1 MFKARILVPLI
12 LSLTIVAGVSLAA
25 RHYWRESALQSAM
38 VVSEQRGQLISD
50 SIRSEINRQDHLPL
64 MMSLDPDVRNALGA
78 GGDLESFVKISKKL
92 QLIARE
98 ADARGLYVVNIANM
112 VVASDDWEAPDTLV
126 GQTLA
131 PRPYLTTAISAGK
144 GAFVDFDPNNDHARY
159 FVAVA
164 VRNPGVV
171 GVAVTRIDFD
181 ALEEAWSRAGE
192 RVMITDRNGIVFLTS
207 DPRYKSRFLP
217 ELADGAGQSG
227 SGLFAVL
234 EQRSSGRIVR
244 RIDVDDKATYLYQ
257 TQSLSDYGWTVHRL
271 TDISAVERDAHDG
284 ALIGGA
290 LSSLALSLFFISFQ
304 RQRALVVE
312 RRQGIRLKA
321 LVAERTQELSDT
333 NTSLQNEVEERRSA
347 ELQLLRTQNELV
359 QAGKLAALGQMSA
372 AIAHEINQPLA
383 AIRTYVASTKL
394 LMERGEALSSARNL
408 ELINSLAQ
416 RMADI
421 TTHLKM
427 FARKSEVGT
436 PETVNLSEAVRGAM
450 LLLESQIAEAKVDV
464 RLDLAEDVFVTG
476 YTVQLE
482 QAAINIVRNA
492 LDAVA
497 DVANPAIVIAVERRD
512 ALALLRVS
520 DNGPGIAAE
529 DLRRIFDP
537 FFTTKP
543 VGIGLGLGL
552 SITYG
557 IVQNSGGEIRAANR
571 DGGGAEVTVELPC
584 IGGPGTTNV

>member
-1 MFKARILVPLI
+1 LLKARILLPLVVS
-12 LSLTIVAGVSLAA
+12 LSIVAGVSLAA
-25 RHYWRESALQSAM
+25 RHYWRESALQSAV

-64 MMSLDPDVRNALGA
+64 MMSLDPDVRDALSA
-78 GGDLESFVKISKKL
+78 GGDLESFIKISKKL
-92 QLIARE
+92 QLISRE
-98 ADARGLYVVNIANM
+98 ADARGLYVVNDANL
-112 VVASDDWEAPDTLV
+112 VVAADDWEAADTLV

-131 PRPYLTTAISAGK
+131 PRPYLTTAASTGK

-164 VRNPGVV
+164 VRNPHVV

-192 RVMITDRNGIVFLTS
+192 RIMITDRNGIVFLTS

-217 ELADGAGQSG
+217 ELADGAGKS
-227 SGLFAVL
+227 SLFDVI
-234 EQRSSGRIVR
+234 EQRSAGRIVR
-244 RIDVDDKATYLYQ
+244 RADVDDKASYLYQ
-257 TQSLSDYGWTVHRL
+257 AQPLADYGWTIHRL

-284 ALIGGA
+284 TLIGGA

-312 RRQGIRLKA
+312 RRQGVRLKA
-321 LVAERTQELSDT
+321 LVADRTQELSDA
-333 NTSLQNEVEERRSA
+333 NMSLQGEVEERRNA
-347 ELQLLRTQNELV
+347 ELQLRRTQNELV

-383 AIRTYVASTKL
+383 AIRTYVASTKV
-394 LMERGEALSSARNL
+394 LMARGEAEPSARNL
-408 ELINSLAQ
+408 DLINNLAQ

-427 FARKSEVGT
+427 FARKSEVGM
-436 PETVNLSEAVRGAM
+436 PETVNLSEAVKGAM
-450 LLLESQIAEAKVDV
+450 LLLESQVAEAQVDV
-464 RLDLAEDVFVTG
+464 RLDLDPDVFVTG

-482 QAAINIVRNA
+482 QAVINIVRNA

-497 DVANPAIVIAVERRD
+497 DVAEPAIVIAVERQGPV
-512 ALALLRVS
+512 ALLRVS
-520 DNGPGIAAE
+520 DNGSGIAAA
-529 DLRRIFDP
+529 DLRLIFDP

-557 IVQNSGGEIRAANR
+557 IVQNSGGQIRAVNR
-571 DGGGAEVTVELPC
+571 DGGGAEVTVELPVA
-584 IGGPGTTNV
+584 GGSGTTING